1 MLPRHEPATVER
13 ARVPGPGVKDSV
25 GQPPTRIHR
34 TPRPTLPQAPKG
46 ESHGHGVTHVPRW
59 RDRLGWHSSDRVL
72 TNRQGHP
79 VTNNQSQ
86 RTVGSRGPATLENY
100 HFLEKITHF
109 DRERIPERVVHA
121 RGFVC
126 YGEFEATGKI
136 GDEPASKY
144 TRAKLFQEAGKKT
157 PLAIRFSTVIGGRD
171 SSEAARDPR
180 GFAVKF
186 YTEDGNWDLV
196 GNNLAV
202 FFIRDAIKFPDV
214 IHSLKPDP
222 VTFRQEPN
230 RIFDFMSQT
239 PESMHML
246 THLFSPRGI
255 PASYRHMEGFGVNT
269 YKMVN
274 AQGQTVLVKYHFHP
288 RCGVASLTAAEAAKV
303 QGQDLGS
310 ASKDLYEAIERG
322 EYPQWD
328 MHVQIMDDHEHPEL
342 DWDPLDDTKIWPEKD
357 FPLRHVGVM
366 TLNRNVEDFFNENEQ
381 IAMGTGVLVDGLDFS
396 DDKMLVGRTFSYSD
410 TQRYRVGSNYL
421 QLPVN
426 QAKNARVA
434 TNLAR
439 RADVL
444 LPRPGPGSEP
454 ARELRALHPRRAAR
468 GAARGAERSAGDPRP
483 ADPERDRAA
492 QRLRAGARPL
502 LHDDGL
508 GARRPGP
515 EHGHAARPVRAR
527 RAGADALAP
536 AAGPRRLRQ
545 PGGPDDRPRGRRCPA
560 SRSRCRSQVLTD
572 EDRRRLQNLGNN
584 GDRIDPTVWGQW
596 TSSVKNREARAEE
609 VLEGMRT
616 AVAGMDQAAE

>member
-1 MLPRHEPATVER
+1 MSEQQDKFRRPST
-13 ARVPGPGVKDSV
+13 GTD
-25 GQPPTRIHR
+25 R
-34 TPRPTLPQAPKG
+34 T
-46 ESHGHGVTHVPRW
+46 
-59 RDRLGWHSSDRVL
+59 L

-79 VTNNQSQ
+79 VSDNQSQ

-100 HFLEKITHF
+100 QFLEKISHF

-126 YGEFEATGKI
+126 YGEFEATGMI
-136 GDEPASKY
+136 GDEPASTY
-144 TRAKLFQEAGKKT
+144 TRAKLFQDKGKIT

-171 SSEAARDPR
+171 SSEVARDPR

-274 AQGQTVLVKYHFHP
+274 AAGDTVLVKYHFHP
-288 RCGVASLTAAEAAKV
+288 RQGVASLTAEEAAKV

-310 ASKDLYEAIERG
+310 ASKDLFTAIETG

-328 MHVQIMDDHEHPEL
+328 MYVQIMDDHEHPEL
-342 DWDPLDDTKIWPEKD
+342 DWDPLDDTKIWPERD
-357 FPLRHVGVM
+357 FPLRHVGTM
-366 TLNRNVEDFFNENEQ
+366 TLNRNVEDFFDENEQ

-410 TQRYRVGSNYL
+410 TQRHRVGTNYL

-426 QAKNARVA
+426 QPKGSAVA
-434 TNLAR
+434 TNQSGGQMSFHRDL
-439 RADVL
+439 
-444 LPRPGPGSEP
+444 GPGQNPSVNYEP
-454 ARELRALHPRRAAR
+454 SLHGGLQEAPRQPSKSPEITGRLTRAVIERRNDYLQPRARYCTMMDWERDDLVNNMGTLLGQCEPDVQKRMVWHFLLVHDDYGTRV
-468 GAARGAERSAGDPRP
+468 GAALGIAPSDVQDLPPLPGQVLTD
-483 ADPERDRAA
+483 AD
-492 QRLRAGARPL
+492 Q
-502 LHDDGL
+502 
-508 GARRPGP
+508 
-515 EHGHAARPVRAR
+515 
-527 RAGADALAP
+527 
-536 AAGPRRLRQ
+536 RRLRQ
-545 PGGPDDRPRGRRCPA
+545 
-560 SRSRCRSQVLTD
+560 
-572 EDRRRLQNLGNN
+572 LGDN
-584 GDRIDPTVWGQW
+584 GDVIDETVWGQW
-596 TSSVKNREARAEE
+596 TSSVRNRPATAEE
-609 VLEGMRT
+609 VLSGP
-616 AVAGMDQAAE
+616 AARPHEERHAEHG

>member
-1 MLPRHEPATVER
+1 MAK
-13 ARVPGPGVKDSV
+13 KDDD
-25 GQPPTRIHR
+25 R
-34 TPRPTLPQAPKG
+34 T
-46 ESHGHGVTHVPRW
+46 
-59 RDRLGWHSSDRVL
+59 L
-72 TNRQGHP
+72 TTRQGHP
-79 VTNNQSQ
+79 VGNNQSQ

-100 HFLEKITHF
+100 HFLEKISHF

-144 TRAKLFQEAGKKT
+144 TRAKIFSEKGKKT

-246 THLFSPRGI
+246 TNLFSPRGI
-255 PASYRHMEGFGVNT
+255 PASYRHQQGFGVNT

-274 AQGQTVLVKYHFHP
+274 ANGDTFLVKYHWHP
-288 RCGVASLTAAEAAKV
+288 RCGVASLTQAEAEKV
-303 QGQDLGS
+303 QAKDLGS
-310 ASKDLYEAIERG
+310 ASKDLYDAIERG

-328 MHVQIMDDHEHPEL
+328 FYAQIMDDHDHPEL
-342 DWDPLDDTKIWPEKD
+342 DWDPLDDTKIWPEDK
-357 FPLRHVGVM
+357 FPLRPLGVM
-366 TLNRNVEDFFNENEQ
+366 TLNKNVEDHHNENEQ

-410 TQRYRVGSNYL
+410 TQRYRVGPNYL

-426 QAKNARVA
+426 SAKNAKVQ
-434 TNLAR
+434 TNQRGGQMSYGVDLA
-439 RADVL
+439 
-444 LPRPGPGSEP
+444 PGQNPHINFEP
-454 ARELRALHPRRAAR
+454 SIHNGLVE
-468 GAARGAERSAGDPRP
+468 AERKPNNPPEVKGRLTQSVLDRRNDYVQARARYCTIEDWEREDLCFNMGDLLSKC
-483 ADPERDRAA
+483 ERDVQERM
-492 QRLRAGARPL
+492 LWHL
-502 LHDDGL
+502 YLVHDDYGNRVGQAIGL
-508 GARRPGP
+508 TAKDVKKLEPLKG
-515 EHGHAARPVRAR
+515 
-527 RAGADALAP
+527 
-536 AAGPRRLRQ
+536 
-545 PGGPDDRPRGRRCPA
+545 
-560 SRSRCRSQVLTD
+560 QVLTD
-572 EDRRRLQNLGNN
+572 EDKQRLQNLGNN
-584 GDRIDPTVWGQW
+584 GDKIDPKAWGKW
-596 TSSVKNREARAEE
+596 TASVPNYKASAEE
-609 VLEGMRT
+609 VLGGMKGVKVEL
-616 AVAGMDQAAE
+616 ASV

>member
-1 MLPRHEPATVER
+1 MSQEDT
-13 ARVPGPGVKDSV
+13 
-25 GQPPTRIHR
+25 
-34 TPRPTLPQAPKG
+34 PKG
-46 ESHGHGVTHVPRW
+46 AAPQGGQ
-59 RDRLGWHSSDRVL
+59 DQIL
-72 TNRQGHP
+72 TNRQGHEI
-79 VTNNQSQ
+79 TNNQSQ

-100 HFLEKITHF
+100 QFLEKITHF

-144 TRAKLFQEAGKKT
+144 TRAKLFQQAGKKT

-171 SSEAARDPR
+171 SSEVARDPR

-222 VTFRQEPN
+222 ITFRQEPN
-230 RIFDFMSQT
+230 RIFDFMGQT

-274 AQGQTVLVKYHFHP
+274 ASGETVLVKYHFHP
-288 RCGVASLTAAEAAKV
+288 HCGVASLTAAEAAKV

-310 ASKDLYEAIERG
+310 ASKDLFEAIERG
-322 EYPQWD
+322 DHPKWD
-328 MHVQIMDDHEHPEL
+328 MFVQIMDDNEHPEL

-357 FPLRHVGVM
+357 FPLRKIGVM
-366 TLNRNVEDFFNENEQ
+366 TLNRNVGDHFNENEQ

-410 TQRYRVGSNYL
+410 TQRHRVGTNYL

-426 QAKNARVA
+426 QANNAKVA
-434 TNLAR
+434 TNLSGGQMSFQRDLAPGQNPHVNYEPSIHHGLKESEREAPNNPPEIHGRLTRSVLERRNDYVQAR
-439 RADVL
+439 
-444 LPRPGPGSEP
+444 
-454 ARELRALHPRRAAR
+454 ARFCTMM
-468 GAARGAERSAGDPRP
+468 DW
-483 ADPERDRAA
+483 ERDDLIHNMIDLLGQCERDVQERMLWHFFLIHDEYGSRVGEKLGIRAEDVS
-492 QRLRAGARPL
+492 RLSPL
-502 LHDDGL
+502 
-508 GARRPGP
+508 PK
-515 EHGHAARPVRAR
+515 
-527 RAGADALAP
+527 
-536 AAGPRRLRQ
+536 
-545 PGGPDDRPRGRRCPA
+545 
-560 SRSRCRSQVLTD
+560 QVLTE
-572 EDRRRLQNLGNN
+572 EDQKRLRTLGRN
-584 GDRIDPTVWGQW
+584 GDTIDPSVWGQW
-596 TSSVKNREARAEE
+596 TGSVKNRQTKAEE
-609 VLEGMRT
+609 ILGGQLDGQSMRSH
-616 AVAGMDQAAE
+616 QAAE

>member
-1 MLPRHEPATVER
+1 M
-13 ARVPGPGVKDSV
+13 
-25 GQPPTRIHR
+25 
-34 TPRPTLPQAPKG
+34 
-46 ESHGHGVTHVPRW
+46 
-59 RDRLGWHSSDRVL
+59 SDRNTGRPSGGTL

-79 VTNNQSQ
+79 ITNNQAQ

-100 HFLEKITHF
+100 QFLEKITHF

-136 GDEPASKY
+136 GDEPASRY

-157 PLAIRFSTVIGGRD
+157 PVAIRFSTVIGGRD
-171 SSEAARDPR
+171 SSEVARDPR

-214 IHSLKPDP
+214 IHALKPDP

-274 AQGQTVLVKYHFHP
+274 AEGDTVLVKYHWHP
-288 RCGVASLTAAEAAKV
+288 REGVASLTQEEAEKV
-303 QGQDLGS
+303 QGKDLGS
-310 ASKDLYEAIERG
+310 ASKDLFLAIENG
-322 EYPQWD
+322 NYPQWD
-328 MHVQIMDDHEHPEL
+328 FYVQIMEDHEHPEL
-342 DWDPLDDTKIWPEKD
+342 DWDPLDDTKIWPED
-357 FPLRHVGVM
+357 QFPLRHAGVL

-410 TQRYRVGSNYL
+410 TQRYRIGTNYL

-426 QAKNARVA
+426 QAKNAKVA
-434 TNLAR
+434 TNLSGGTMSYR
-439 RADVL
+439 RDLAPGQNPHVNYEPSIHNGL
-444 LPRPGPGSEP
+444 TESPREEPINGPEIRGRLTRSVIE
-454 ARELRALHPRRAAR
+454 RRNDYVQAR
-468 GAARGAERSAGDPRP
+468 GRYNTMMDW
-483 ADPERDRAA
+483 ERDDLVLNIGSALQQCERDV
-492 QRLRAGARPL
+492 QERMLWHL
-502 LHDDGL
+502 FLIHDDY
-508 GARRPGP
+508 
-515 EHGHAARPVRAR
+515 
-527 RAGADALAP
+527 
-536 AAGPRRLRQ
+536 
-545 PGGPDDRPRGRRCPA
+545 GRRVGEMIGMTADDVKGLDPLPG
-560 SRSRCRSQVLTD
+560 QVLTEED
-572 EDRRRLQNLGNN
+572 ERRRANLGNN
-584 GDRIDPTVWGQW
+584 GDKIDPSAWGKW
-596 TSSVKNREARAEE
+596 TSSVKNRKATAEE
-609 VLEGMRT
+609 VL
-616 AVAGMDQAAE
+616 AGIPSTKEMKAAE